1 VTRLNEAANAAL
13 KAPEV
18 RELME
23 RIGAEPLGGKPEEFA
38 TTISADIKKW
48 TEVFK
53 SAKIELQ

>member
-1 VTRLNEAANAAL
+1 VTRLNEAANQAL
-13 KAPEV
+13 KSPEV
-18 RELME
+18 QELME
-23 RIGAEPLGGKPEEFA
+23 RIGAEPLGGTAAEFA